1 MQRASTKKTNRSFK
15 MKAVVAASRHWL
27 DGEVI
32 RDHLVQLPI
41 SSTVVVSNRPGGDS
55 LVAKIAEEEMALH
68 VERIEVC
75 EEDFKRKMLEELN
88 DEVDSALFFC
98 CSESE
103 VEYIF
108 SRYARNHRISTE
120 VIIKSFEVQ

>member
-1 MQRASTKKTNRSFK
+1 
-15 MKAVVAASRHWL
+15 MKAVVAASQHWL

-41 SSTVVVSNRPGGDS
+41 SSTVVVSNRSGGDS

-68 VERIEVC
+68 VERVEVC
-75 EEDFKRKMLEELN
+75 EENFKKKMLEQIN

-103 VEYIF
+103 AEYII
-108 SRYARNHRISTE
+108 SRYTRNHRISTE
-120 VIIKSFEVQ
+120 VVMKSFEI

>member
-1 MQRASTKKTNRSFK
+1 MPTKKTNRSFK
-15 MKAVVAASRHWL
+15 MKAVVAASQHWL
-27 DGEVI
+27 DGDVI

-41 SSTVVVSNRPGGDS
+41 SSTVVVSNRVGGDS

-68 VERIEVC
+68 VERVEVC
-75 EEDFKRKMLEELN
+75 EENFKKKMLEQIN

-103 VEYIF
+103 TEYII
-108 SRYARNHRISTE
+108 SRYARNHRVSTE
-120 VIIKSFEVQ
+120 VVMKSFEI